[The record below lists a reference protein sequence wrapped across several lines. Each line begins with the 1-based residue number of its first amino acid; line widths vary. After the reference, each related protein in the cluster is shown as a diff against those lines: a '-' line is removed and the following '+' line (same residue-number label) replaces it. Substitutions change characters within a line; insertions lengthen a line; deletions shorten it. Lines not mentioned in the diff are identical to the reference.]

1 VSIPVTLG
9 AATVAVTIVEDL
21 GDEWADAGHGMSLRV
36 IR

>member
-1 VSIPVTLG
+1 MLG

-21 GDEWADAGHGMSLRV
+21 HDEWADAGHDMSFRV